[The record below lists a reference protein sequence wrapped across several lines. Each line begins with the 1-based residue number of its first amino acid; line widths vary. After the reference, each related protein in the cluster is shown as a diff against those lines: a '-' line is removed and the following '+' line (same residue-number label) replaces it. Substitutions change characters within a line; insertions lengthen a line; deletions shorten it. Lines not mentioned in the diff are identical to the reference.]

1 MKIEL
6 GKQIKKYRLEAK
18 LSQEELAD
26 KVYVSRQTIS
36 NWEND
41 KNYPDIKS
49 LVLISDIFHISLDN
63 LIKGDLERMKKEID
77 KQEYAK
83 FQKNSTIFTILF
95 IAMLILPIPLVML
108 FKWIGFALYLCLYGV
123 GMFYAI
129 QIEKYKKKYD
139 IQTYREI
146 VAFTEGKSLRNRKAR
161 EKGKRPYQKCLL
173 AAASALLTI
182 TIALIMTAII
192 KKTFIKH
199 VKQEELTLCQLKK

>member
-1 MKIEL
+1 MKTEL

-146 VAFTEGKSLRNRKAR
+146 VAFTEGKSLNEIEKAR
-161 EKGKRPYQKCLL
+161 EEGKRPYQKCLL

-192 KKTFIKH
+192 KR
-199 VKQEELTLCQLKK
+199 LL

>member
-95 IAMLILPIPLVML
+95 IVMLILPIPLVML

-146 VAFTEGKSLRNRKAR
+146 VAFTEGKSLNEIEKAR
-161 EKGKRPYQKCLL
+161 EEGKRPYQKCLL

-192 KKTFIKH
+192 KR
-199 VKQEELTLCQLKK
+199 LL